1 MLQHFCDSVKGALS
15 DNVTLKD
22 LGKTGDTDV
31 IRVSAPARPLV
42 KSLYKSFTKVAED
55 LPGYSERNFPGD
67 RALDGVPNRNFHAD
81 VQLKDGRAQAIT
93 FDLAQF
99 ADQDDW
105 ATHLP
110 LRIGISGGGEA
121 VTAPTGAVDLGLDK
135 LQDMLAAMDGGS
147 GFEDDTDFSTDGFGT
162 YPSAPALPLTESEY
176 TQLAALGIDRK
187 TAQELNREGL
197 GFAQI
202 KALGPEPT

>member
-1 MLQHFCDSVKGALS
+1 MLQHFCDSVKGAIS

-42 KSLYKSFTKVAED
+42 KSLYESFSKVAED
-55 LPGYSERNFPGD
+55 LPGRSARNLPGD

-99 ADQDDW
+99 ADQDGW

-110 LRIGISGGGEA
+110 LRIGISGEGQA
-121 VTAPTGAVDLGLDK
+121 VTAPADAVDLDLGK
-135 LQDMLAAMDGGS
+135 FQDMLAAMDEGSDFEDDGDFSTGGS
-147 GFEDDTDFSTDGFGT
+147 GIDS
-162 YPSAPALPLTESEY
+162 YAPALPLTASEY
-176 TQLAALGIDRK
+176 AQLEALGIDRK
-187 TAQELNREGL
+187 TAEELNREGL

-202 KALGPEPT
+202 KALGPELT